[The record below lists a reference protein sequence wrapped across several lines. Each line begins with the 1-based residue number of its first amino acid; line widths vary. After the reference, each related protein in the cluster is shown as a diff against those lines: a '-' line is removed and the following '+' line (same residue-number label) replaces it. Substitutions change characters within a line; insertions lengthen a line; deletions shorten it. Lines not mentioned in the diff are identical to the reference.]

1 MNSNNRRRTR
11 SRNQRSRFT
20 RQRGGTNRPNRRPL
34 KSSFRKTSNRTNN
47 NSKSN
52 LKERRRIKVENLN
65 KEFQNSELKT
75 LFEPYGTLIR
85 CGIRFNKM
93 GESTGTADIEFS
105 KHEECEDAINKL
117 DNAEIDGVK
126 VRVKYADFGPRTSR
140 RISSLSNRR
149 RNVREINRENRRN
162 RTSVRRTTSRG
173 REKAIRTTSSTRVTR
188 RRRAF
193 RRVLGRKKK

>member
-105 KHEECEDAINKL
+105 KHEECEEAINKL

-126 VRVKYADFGPRTSR
+126 LRVKYADFGPRTGR
-140 RISSLSNRR
+140 RVGSLSNRR
-149 RNVREINRENRRN
+149 RNLRAINRENRRN
-162 RTSVRRTTSRG
+162 TTKSGRTTRKSA
-173 REKAIRTTSSTRVTR
+173 EKSGKSTLRTTR

-193 RRVLGRKKK
+193 RRVLGRKRK

>member
-20 RQRGGTNRPNRRPL
+20 RQRGGTNRPNRRPF

-126 VRVKYADFGPRTSR
+126 VRVKYADFGPRTGR
-140 RISSLSNRR
+140 RVGSLSNRR
-149 RNVREINRENRRN
+149 RNLRAINRENRRN
-162 RTSVRRTTSRG
+162 TTKSGRTTRKSA
-173 REKAIRTTSSTRVTR
+173 EKSGKSTLRTTR

-193 RRVLGRKKK
+193 RRVLGRKRK

>member
-126 VRVKYADFGPRTSR
+126 LRVKYADFGPRTGR
-140 RISSLSNRR
+140 RVGSLSNRR
-149 RNVREINRENRRN
+149 RNLRAINRENRRN
-162 RTSVRRTTSRG
+162 TTKSGRTTRKSA
-173 REKAIRTTSSTRVTR
+173 EKSGKSTLRTTR

-193 RRVLGRKKK
+193 RRVLGRKRK

>member
-126 VRVKYADFGPRTSR
+126 VRVKYADFGPRTGR
-140 RISSLSNRR
+140 RVGSLSNRR
-149 RNVREINRENRRN
+149 RNLRAINRENRIN
-162 RTSVRRTTSRG
+162 TTKSGRTTRKSA
-173 REKAIRTTSSTRVTR
+173 EKSGKSTLRTTR

-193 RRVLGRKKK
+193 RRVLGRKRK